1 MAARFLTIDDLCEI
15 LVIEKPQAYA
25 LLRRGEI
32 RGMKLGGR
40 GEWRIEASELES
52 FIQRSF
58 EQTQADITA
67 QAKNSAGSTLR

>member
-1 MAARFLTIDDLCEI
+1 MPARFLTIDDLCEI

-40 GEWRIEASELES
+40 GEWRIEASELEAY
-52 FIQRSF
+52 IERSY
-58 EQTQADITA
+58 EQTQADIHASSKTPSRSGRA
-67 QAKNSAGSTLR
+67 